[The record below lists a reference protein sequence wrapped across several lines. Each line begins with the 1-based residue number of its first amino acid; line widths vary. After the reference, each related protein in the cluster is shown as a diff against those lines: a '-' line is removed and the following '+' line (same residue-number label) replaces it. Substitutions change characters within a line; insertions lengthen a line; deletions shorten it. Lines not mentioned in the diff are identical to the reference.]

1 MEYAYCLHGDKD
13 EYVLD
18 LLKSEIRYR
27 EICPRS
33 IVKEKDRKI
42 EWLRKEC
49 ERRRIHVSISI

>member
-13 EYVLD
+13 EYVLE

-33 IVKEKDRKI
+33 IIKDVDRKI

-49 ERRRIHVSISI
+49 IRRGISVK

>member
-27 EICPRS
+27 EICPRA
-33 IVKEKDRKI
+33 ILENVDNKI
-42 EWLRKEC
+42 NWLEKEC
-49 ERRRIHVSISI
+49 ERRGIHVSISI